1 MGNRWTQWT
10 QWPMAFAAVVF
21 LVVYSIQVISDAKSP
36 VLDGAIWVL
45 WALFFVDYLVTLM
58 TAENR
63 RQWFIRN
70 LHELAILVLPFL
82 RPLRLLRIITLVRV
96 INKAAGAALRGKII
110 FYVVGSSVL
119 LIYTGAL
126 AVLDAE
132 KATLDANITTMGEA
146 LWWALTT
153 ITTVGYGD
161 HYPVTDIGHLVA
173 AGLMLGGIAVLS
185 VVTASVASW
194 LVEAVSNEEAPD
206 VLSEIQTLTQQ
217 VNELSRQIEILTKIQ
232 TDKDSPHDTVK

>member
-1 MGNRWTQWT
+1 MRNRWTQWT
-10 QWPMAFAAVVF
+10 QWPMAFAAVAF
-21 LVVYSIQVISDAKSP
+21 LVIYSIQVISDTKNP

-45 WALFFVDYLVTLM
+45 WALFFIDYLATLI

-63 RQWFIRN
+63 KKWFIRN

-96 INKAAGAALRGKII
+96 INKTAGAALRGKII
-110 FYVVGSSVL
+110 FYVVGSSIL
-119 LIYTGAL
+119 LVYTGAL

-132 KATLDANITTMGEA
+132 KTIPGANITTMGEA

-161 HYPVTDIGHLVA
+161 HYPVTTIGHLVA

-194 LVEAVSNEEAPD
+194 LVEAVSNEESPD
-206 VLSEIQTLTQQ
+206 VLSEVQTLTQQ
-217 VNELSRQIEILTKIQ
+217 VNELSQQIEVLTKIH
-232 TDKDSPHDTVK
+232 TDKDFPQNPVG

>member
-10 QWPMAFAAVVF
+10 QWPMAFAAVLF
-21 LVVYSIQVISDAKSP
+21 LIIYSIQVISDADSP
-36 VLDGAIWVL
+36 LLDGAIWVL
-45 WALFFVDYLVTLM
+45 WALFFVDYFITLM

-63 RQWFIRN
+63 SRWFIRN

-82 RPLRLLRIITLVRV
+82 RPLRLLRVITLVRV

-110 FYVVGSSVL
+110 FYVTGSSIL

-132 KATLDANITTMGEA
+132 KNEPGANITTMGDA

-194 LVEAVSNEEAPD
+194 LVEAVSQEQAPD
-206 VLSEIQTLTQQ
+206 AITEIQALTHQVNQLSQQIETLT
-217 VNELSRQIEILTKIQ
+217 NINTG
-232 TDKDSPHDTVK
+232 KDSPSNPAT